1 MPFSTI
7 FLPISLALAP
17 ASANPSPQARIPFV
31 NHGSLRNFRPVGDEV
46 VYLQDTRR
54 NWYRADLAV
63 PCFNL
68 RSSIRIGVDTRFG
81 STLDNTSSFIVNG
94 ERCPIRS
101 LVRSGEP
108 PRRERR

>member
-1 MPFSTI
+1 MSIATI
-7 FLPISLALAP
+7 FLPIALALTP
-17 ASANPSPQARIPFV
+17 ASAPVSDRPEPQARIPFV
-31 NHGSLRNFRPVGDEV
+31 NHGSVRNFRPVGDDV

-81 STLDNTSSFIVNG
+81 GTLDSTSSFIVNG

-101 LVRSGEP
+101 LVRSS
-108 PRRERR
+108 ERR